1 MAERDDDAELL
12 RLYTDLEAAIKKA
25 IGIAPAAPKP
35 LQGEALQRLPE
46 ADAKVTE
53 IVRRIKEMAER
64 AENPNEPAAKC
75 KLVREH
81 RQG

>member
-25 IGIAPAAPKP
+25 IGAAPVAAKP
-35 LQGEALQRLPE
+35 LQGEALQRYLE

-53 IVRRIKEMAER
+53 IVRRIKEIRTSRKPE
-64 AENPNEPAAKC
+64 
-75 KLVREH
+75 
-81 RQG
+81 